1 MSSWQITDH
10 SVECTEHVDRS
21 FSRNLHRSCTV
32 HGGDGFAFV
41 IHADPAAASALGGG
55 ELHKEIVYFTWSPVY
70 LCLRSSIGLDIVP

>member
-1 MSSWQITDH
+1 MFSWQITDH

-41 IHADPAAASALGGG
+41 IHADPADASALGGG
-55 ELHKEIVYFTWSPVY
+55 ELREEIIYITWNTVRI
-70 LCLRSSIGLDIVP
+70 CLRTSIGLDIVP